1 MPPVP
6 LAISEILSLA
16 DKHHRMTGTW
26 PHGDDRRVHGLRG
39 ENWRKI
45 DNALRLGLR
54 GLPGGSSLARLLAE
68 KRGVRNLGQLPRLT
82 YKQILEWAE
91 VYYHG
96 TGKWPTSES
105 GDIPD
110 SHGESW
116 KSVDHALRLGSRN
129 LPGGSSLARLLAL
142 KRRVRN
148 IQQLPHLSEKQIL
161 AWADAYFARWNDWPT
176 VKSGRVD
183 GVAGET
189 WSGIN
194 TALVAG
200 RRGFPGGFSLPRLLA
215 QERGVRNPKR
225 PPKLSLGKVSA
236 WAKAY
241 RQRHGTWPTRESG
254 PVDEAPGESWAM
266 VDRAMRRATRGI
278 RHRCSLYLLFQK
290 AKGRR
295 QEISGQRSACGP
307 SKKTT

>member
-1 MPPVP
+1 MPPAP
-6 LAISEILSLA
+6 LTISEILSLA

-105 GDIPD
+105 GHIPD
-110 SHGESW
+110 SDGESW

-148 IQQLPHLSEKQIL
+148 IQQLPHLVGKTDPCLGGCLFCPLGRL
-161 AWADAYFARWNDWPT
+161 ADRQ
-176 VKSGRVD
+176 VGSSGRSGRRNLVRHQYRP
-183 GVAGET
+183 GRRTPRIPRRVFTTSVAG
-189 WSGIN
+189 
-194 TALVAG
+194 AG
-200 RRGFPGGFSLPRLLA
+200 A
-215 QERGVRNPKR
+215 
-225 PPKLSLGKVSA
+225 
-236 WAKAY
+236 
-241 RQRHGTWPTRESG
+241 
-254 PVDEAPGESWAM
+254 
-266 VDRAMRRATRGI
+266 
-278 RHRCSLYLLFQK
+278 
-290 AKGRR
+290 
-295 QEISGQRSACGP
+295 RSA
-307 SKKTT
+307 

>member
-1 MPPVP
+1 MLGPMARLLRFGHFELDVRAGE
-6 LAISEILSLA
+6 LRKHGIRIRLQDQSFQILMMLL
-16 DKHHRMTGTW
+16 DQ
-26 PHGDDRRVHGLRG
+26 PG
-39 ENWRKI
+39 E
-45 DNALRLGLR
+45 
-54 GLPGGSSLARLLAE
+54 SSLARLLAE
-68 KRGVRNLGQLPRLT
+68 RRGVRNLGQLPRLT
-82 YKQILEWAE
+82 YKQILDWAE
-91 VYYHG
+91 AYHHG

-105 GDIPD
+105 GHIPD
-110 SHGESW
+110 SDGETW
-116 KSVDHALRLGSRN
+116 KSVDHALRIGSRN

-161 AWADAYFARWNDWPT
+161 AWADAYFARWSVWPT

-215 QERGVRNPKR
+215 RERGVRNPKR
-225 PPKLSLGKVSA
+225 PPKLSLGKVLA
-236 WAKAY
+236 WANAY
-241 RQRHGTWPTRESG
+241 RQRHTTWPTRESG
-254 PVDEAPGESWAM
+254 PVDEAPGETWAM

-278 RHRCSLYLLFQK
+278 RRRSSLYVLLEKDGSRRTEIRSQK
-290 AKGRR
+290 SGVSQNEMKAGRGLGVIR
-295 QEISGQRSACGP
+295 
-307 SKKTT
+307 

>member
-1 MPPVP
+1 MPPAP
-6 LAISEILSLA
+6 LTISGILSLA
-16 DKHHRMTGTW
+16 DKHYRMTGAW

-68 KRGVRNLGQLPRLT
+68 RRGVRNLGQLPRLT
-82 YKQILEWAE
+82 YKQILQWAE
-91 VYYHG
+91 AYYHG

-105 GDIPD
+105 GHIPD
-110 SHGESW
+110 SGGETW
-116 KSVDHALRLGSRN
+116 KSVDHALRIGSRN

-148 IQQLPHLSEKQIL
+148 IQQLPHLSGKQIL
-161 AWADAYFARWNDWPT
+161 AWADAYFAHWDDWPT

-183 GVAGET
+183 GVAEET

-215 QERGVRNPKR
+215 RSAECVTPSDRPSYRSSKSLRGPKR
-225 PPKLSLGKVSA
+225 IVSA
-236 WAKAY
+236 T
-241 RQRHGTWPTRESG
+241 RHG
-254 PVDEAPGESWAM
+254 
-266 VDRAMRRATRGI
+266 RRANQGPSMKLPVRRGPWSI
-278 RHRCSLYLLFQK
+278 GRCAAQHGASGG
-290 AKGRR
+290 ARR
-295 QEISGQRSACGP
+295 FMCSWKRTEDRGQRSEVRGQ
-307 SKKTT
+307 SK